1 MGRGLSC
8 LIGIRFAVRSRLR
21 LIELEAGRYIHTSA
35 HGSSSVIRQ
44 SRPRSFVPVDWITYS
59 CSDDASTI
67 PTACSNLELY
77 IICIPSTQTNKQTN
91 KHACMRWTCERSIGI
106 ICTDSPFPSKQKGS
120 GNGVG
125 GFVPSMCQ
133 W

>member
-8 LIGIRFAVRSRLR
+8 LIGTRFAVRLRLR

-67 PTACSNLELY
+67 PTACSNLETVY
-77 IICIPSTQTNKQTN
+77 NMYTKYTNKQTYR
-91 KHACMRWTCERSIGI
+91 HACIRWTCERSIGI
-106 ICTDSPFPSKQKGS
+106 ICTESPFPSKQKES

-125 GFVPSMCQ
+125 GFVPSM